1 MLGNKIVAA
10 VGPSNVIQGS
20 LNQGNALFGETPRIQ
35 CACMALF
42 AISYSTIKKM
52 KIWDQSDLD
61 VVLVNWDEGKH
72 Y

>member
-1 MLGNKIVAA
+1 MC
-10 VGPSNVIQGS
+10 
-20 LNQGNALFGETPRIQ
+20 F
-35 CACMALF
+35 MALF

-61 VVLVNWDEGKH
+61 VVLVNWDEDKH